1 MPLLR
6 LVRAL
11 AHRLRSQG
19 AYADPRLVRI
29 IPPRGAPARRAPW
42 CGSDEACGRPCVGGF
57 DYSWVRSVRGAVAL
71 LTFAA
76 FTGRHASV
84 SADEPQPETAPE
96 LSQET
101 APEITQ
107 EPRVAWDPRWRP
119 VAPWE
124 AAVTGVVLAG
134 SFVVLV
140 WGPEPPDNW
149 RGGTAFDDWLGDG
162 VRLDDPEQADKA
174 ATVSDVLYFGS
185 MAYRLVDDV
194 GVAGIGYGDWYL
206 ASQMAMIDL
215 QSFSVVAAVMF
226 GSQVFVGRQR
236 PEYNESCD
244 DPADPCTGSS
254 SRFRSFI
261 AGHPATALTAAG
273 LTCTHHARIP
283 LYGGG
288 WGEYTACG
296 LMIAAAGATGA
307 TRVLAGKHYP
317 SDLVF
322 GFGLGAFAGFILPR
336 LLHYGFS
343 DEGYY
348 ERPQARAANAN
359 PSPMPMLVRVMPWAE
374 PSSLG
379 VSASGIW

>member
-1 MPLLR
+1 MRPTSA
-6 LVRAL
+6 RAD
-11 AHRLRSQG
+11 Q
-19 AYADPRLVRI
+19 
-29 IPPRGAPARRAPW
+29 APQEP
-42 CGSDEACGRPCVGGF
+42 
-57 DYSWVRSVRGAVAL
+57 
-71 LTFAA
+71 
-76 FTGRHASV
+76 ASE
-84 SADEPQPETAPE
+84 STQKPATEP
-96 LSQET
+96 
-101 APEITQ
+101 TQ
-107 EPRVAWDPRWRP
+107 ESRVAWDPRWRP

-124 AAVTGVVLAG
+124 AAVTGAVLAG
-134 SFVVLV
+134 SFAVLV

-185 MAYRLVDDV
+185 MAYRFVDDV

-206 ASQMAMIDL
+206 ASQMALIDL

-244 DPADPCTGSS
+244 DPNDPCTGSS

-296 LMIAAAGATGA
+296 LTIAAAGVTGA

-317 SDLVF
+317 SDLLM
-322 GFGLGAFAGFILPR
+322 GFGLGAFAGFIMPR

-343 DEGYY
+343 DDGYY
-348 ERPQARAANAN
+348 DRPKPSAAKA
-359 PSPMPMLVRVMPWAE
+359 SPNHTPMLVRVMPWAE
-374 PSSLG
+374 SSSLG